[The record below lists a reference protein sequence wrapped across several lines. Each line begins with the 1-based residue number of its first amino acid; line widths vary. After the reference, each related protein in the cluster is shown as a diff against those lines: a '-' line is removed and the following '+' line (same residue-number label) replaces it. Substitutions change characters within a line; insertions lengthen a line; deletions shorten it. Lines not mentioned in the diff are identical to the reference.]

1 MEKSMMNDK
10 KIVTV
15 TTGCLGLVFGAA
27 LGAVLGVYS
36 SYAIAELFTASREK
50 QAYLTIT
57 IIPAIALLGALSV
70 SATALGV
77 VTRKKVAVILAGLG
91 WGLLTLV
98 LVKGLMFHHISR
110 PSEFRVENQTQIM
123 FQNVFVG
130 GDFRQSH
137 RVGNIAPG
145 ETSDAVIVDLD
156 QPPTY
161 NQLEGRAGAGYVRY
175 RDASKSLT
183 DGNYTYVVREEAE
196 KLTYE
201 LRRD

>member
-1 MEKSMMNDK
+1 MMNDK

-36 SYAIAELFTASREK
+36 SYAIAEIFTGGHEK
-50 QAYLTIT
+50 QAYLTIM

-77 VTRKKVAVILAGLG
+77 VTRKKAVMVLAGLG
-91 WGLLTLV
+91 WGLLMLV
-98 LVKGLMFHHISR
+98 LVNGLIFHRVSR
-110 PSEFRVENQTQIM
+110 PSEFRVENQTPIM

-137 RVGNIAPG
+137 RIGNIAPG
-145 ETSDAVIVDLD
+145 QTSDPVTVDLD
-156 QPPTY
+156 KPPTY

-175 RDASKSLT
+175 REASTSLT
-183 DGNYTYVVREEAE
+183 DGNYTYVVREEAD
-196 KLTYE
+196 KLIYE